1 MKLSIVIATYN
12 AGKTLRQALDS
23 IKYQIYNDIE
33 TIVVDGKST
42 DDTLAIIQE
51 YDDVVTKWI
60 SEKDQGIYDA
70 FNKGVDLATGDY
82 IAFLGSDDCYCNYS
96 VIARLMNDISKS
108 VEMLSAPVLVVDEDA
123 YEERIGINAYNL
135 DDIFSGCMLPHQ
147 GIFVK
152 TSIMKKYHFS
162 LQNKIISDYE
172 FLIRFINSGGKIK
185 FVDYP
190 VVYYSNGG
198 LSSSVERGDKKWCDL
213 FLEHVYVAERLQ
225 IDRKY
230 VYKML
235 KRTLLLDKTTGSYY
249 LKELL
254 KIILKKLGLFDI
266 VKSVVKKN
274 RHHKCNLRYCR
285 WCGREPK

>member
-23 IKYQIYNDIE
+23 IKYQTYNDIE
-33 TIVVDGKST
+33 TIIVDGKST

-70 FNKGVDLATGDY
+70 FNKGIDLATGDY

-96 VIARLMNDISKS
+96 VIARLMHGLDQS
-108 VEMLSAPVLVVDEDA
+108 VEMLSASVVDVYEDTN
-123 YEERIGINAYNL
+123 EERIGPAFNL
-135 DDIFSGCMLPHQ
+135 DEIFSGCMLPHQ

-172 FLIRFINSGGKIK
+172 FLVRFIKDGGKIK

-190 VVYYSNGG
+190 VVYYSNSGF
-198 LSSSVERGDKKWCDL
+198 SSSSKRGDKTWCDL

-235 KRTLLLDKTTGSYY
+235 RRTLLLDKTTGSYY
-249 LKELL
+249 FKEIL
-254 KIILKKLGLFDI
+254 KIVLKKIGLFNI
-266 VKSVVKKN
+266 VKSIVKKN